1 MPSLTRLTAH
11 VAALAT
17 FAALAAPAA
26 QAATLPLQHAST
38 TVADVPH
45 DGVVAPGDVLTIR
58 ETLTNGGPSTI
69 TGLQGTLTSLTPGVT
84 VDQGASAYP
93 DIAAAGTQ
101 QNSTPFTVS
110 LSPTLACGTA
120 VNLSLALT
128 SAGDTA
134 TVPLTVPTGN
144 TGPLTSYDGVY
155 LVIGDARPT
164 LHHLASIG
172 PAPGTAS
179 VNTAGVVRAVE
190 VNIGDL
196 QHPDISHLSISLRAP
211 GEQSVAL
218 VNAGLGVPGGKFV
231 NTELMAAGSPLAS
244 GVSPFTGNFRADGDL
259 GAFAGASQQ
268 GIWQLAVVG
277 GNPPEIGRVNTWT
290 LKIAT
295 ADCTPLAGAKLVV
308 PPGPFNP
315 GAPVALDASTSTSV
329 DPGGITQYE
338 WDLDD
343 GNGFVVGPSSLPAA
357 IVPQGVHTVRVRVR
371 DAGGVIGIAS
381 ATVIVSWPPLA
392 SIVLPGTNPKQNH
405 YVTLDGSGSTDPDLV
420 GIARYDWDVDND
432 GQYDDAT
439 GAQPSVYFG
448 EGGPH
453 PIHLKVTDMDG
464 ATGTATA
471 TLTVTATQAPVA
483 SITATPGHVAAGQP
497 VVFDAGGSTDDGTI
511 VGYEWDL
518 DGNGTFETVS
528 GSSPSAG
535 RSYPNGAA
543 LNVAVRVT
551 DNDDRTG
558 VAYVLLTVDAPPGAG
573 GGATGTGADPSAP
586 GGGADARPGAGTTED
601 GAPAG
606 PSGPLGASLGAAAIQ
621 GLKIVGI
628 KGLGLRCSADRAA
641 TCTVTATLQ
650 PADARRAGLSKSRKK
665 PYVLGKATA
674 RLKQAG
680 AATVTVHVTRRVMR
694 KLARIKKLVVIVDGN
709 AVDGSGAKV
718 VLRRAVL
725 LRR

>member
-1 MPSLTRLTAH
+1 M
-11 VAALAT
+11 
-17 FAALAAPAA
+17 
-26 QAATLPLQHAST
+26 
-38 TVADVPH
+38 
-45 DGVVAPGDVLTIR
+45 
-58 ETLTNGGPSTI
+58 
-69 TGLQGTLTSLTPGVT
+69 
-84 VDQGASAYP
+84 
-93 DIAAAGTQ
+93 
-101 QNSTPFTVS
+101 
-110 LSPTLACGTA
+110 
-120 VNLSLALT
+120 
-128 SAGDTA
+128 
-134 TVPLTVPTGN
+134 
-144 TGPLTSYDGVY
+144 
-155 LVIGDARPT
+155 
-164 LHHLASIG
+164 
-172 PAPGTAS
+172 
-179 VNTAGVVRAVE
+179 
-190 VNIGDL
+190 
-196 QHPDISHLSISLRAP
+196 
-211 GEQSVAL
+211 
-218 VNAGLGVPGGKFV
+218 
-231 NTELMAAGSPLAS
+231 
-244 GVSPFTGNFRADGDL
+244 
-259 GAFAGASQQ
+259 
-268 GIWQLAVVG
+268 VVG

-290 LKIAT
+290 LKIAS
-295 ADCTPLAGAKLVV
+295 ADCAPLSVARLVV
-308 PPGPFNP
+308 PPGPFDP
-315 GAPVALDASTSTSV
+315 GASVALDASTSNSV
-329 DPGGITQYE
+329 DGPMTYE
-338 WDLDD
+338 WDL
-343 GNGFVVGPSSLPAA
+343 GNGTFVSDNHAVVHPTFT
-357 IVPQGVHTVRVRVR
+357 QGVHTVRVRVSN
-371 DAGGVIGIAS
+371 AGGIMGIAS
-381 ATVIVSWPPLA
+381 ATVIVSYPPVA
-392 SIVLPGTNPKQNH
+392 SIALPSPDPTQNH
-405 YVTLDGSGSTDPDLV
+405 YVMLDGSGSTDPDNA
-420 GIARYDWDVDND
+420 GIARYDWDVDDD

-453 PIHLKVTDMDG
+453 PIHLKVTDVDG

-471 TLTVTATQAPVA
+471 TLNVTATLAPVA
-483 SITATPGHVAAGQP
+483 SITATPAHVAAGEP

-551 DNDDRTG
+551 DDDDRTT
-558 VAYVLLTVDAPPGAG
+558 VASVLVTVDAPPGAG
-573 GGATGTGADPSAP
+573 GGPTGAGGDPVEIP
-586 GGGADARPGAGTTED
+586 GGGAGARPGAGTTEG

-641 TCTVTATLQ
+641 TCTVTASLQ